1 LFGAGEDLTPVTMR
15 LTDVNGD
22 GGADL
27 IVRVK
32 DEEMVYA
39 NRDGA
44 FSLISAEERQ
54 RLMQQGLGN

>member
-1 LFGAGEDLTPVTMR
+1 
-15 LTDVNGD
+15 
-22 GGADL
+22 
-27 IVRVK
+27 
-32 DEEMVYA
+32 MVYA